1 MRRAVHLTFFGLGA
15 VAAAGIAA
23 FVLGAFYDLTAIR
36 QHPLWVFRAIG
47 LARDTIVALDARS
60 VQLPADFAPTAD
72 PQGVALYRKHCAQC
86 HGAPGVPPA
95 EFALGMMPVPSNLV
109 AAARDR
115 PPREIYWFI
124 RFGLKMSGMPA
135 WEMRMSEADMWRL
148 TALVEALPTLSP
160 ADYKALAAEV
170 PTRTDALVS
179 VQSEAT
185 GEASAT
191 GAAIGDPERGRVAM
205 QVHGCLQCHMIP
217 GLVGKPHPHVG
228 PTLGE
233 AGSRRYI
240 AGVLRNTPE
249 NMVRWIMDPQ
259 AVDPLSA
266 MPDLGVP
273 EALARDMAAYLYT
286 VSERGSSRKTEKP

>member
-1 MRRAVHLTFFGLGA
+1 MRRAVRLTLFALGA
-15 VAAAGIAA
+15 IAAAGIAA
-23 FVLGAFYDLTAIR
+23 FVLGEFYNLTATR

-47 LARDTIVALDARS
+47 LGRDTVVALDARN
-60 VQLPADFAPTAD
+60 VAVPADFAPRTDAE
-72 PQGVALYRKHCAQC
+72 GVALYRKHCAQC
-86 HGAPGVPPA
+86 HGAPGVAPS
-95 EFALGMMPVPSNLV
+95 EFALGMMPLPSNLV

-135 WEMRMSEADMWRL
+135 WEMRMSEADMWRV

-160 ADYKALAAEV
+160 ADYAALAAAA
-170 PTRTDALVS
+170 PDRTDALVP
-179 VQSEAT
+179 VQSKTAET
-185 GEASAT
+185 PT
-191 GAAIGDPERGRVAM
+191 GDPERGRIAM

-217 GLVGKPHPHVG
+217 GIVGKPRLRVG
-228 PTLGE
+228 PTLDE
-233 AGSRRYI
+233 VGSRRYI

-249 NMVRWIMDPQ
+249 NMVRWIVDPQ

-273 EALARDMAAYLYT
+273 EALARDMAAYLYAIA
-286 VSERGSSRKTEKP
+286 ERPLSLQPTAE